1 VITIKR
7 LTECTIEQ
15 GVLAWNR
22 GFEGYFFDATT
33 TPERFVTR
41 MAMEGLS
48 PDLSIIAFDGDEP
61 IGIVKNGVRLIN
73 GYKVSWNGGTG
84 VAKNY
89 RSKGIGK
96 LLIEKSLSI
105 YQEEGVDVATL
116 EAISQNESAIK
127 LYEKFGYETTDHIE
141 MLSLN
146 GPSKKSIRQ
155 LPNFEIIKTIPQE
168 IGGIPF
174 YKAMNPW
181 QTHWRNA
188 RDGEAI
194 IVLDEF
200 GEIAGY
206 AYFKRMINDE
216 FKHISTSIFQCEAN
230 PLRKDA
236 LEITE
241 FLLASIYFDFSDDI
255 RRTVLNVPTN
265 RSKLTYQV
273 LKDFGFETTVQQV
286 YMTKKLK

>member
-1 VITIKR
+1 MITIKR

-48 PDLSIIAFDGDEP
+48 PDLSIVAFDGDEP
-61 IGIVKNGVRLIN
+61 IGIVKSGVRNIN
-73 GYKVSWNGGTG
+73 GQKVSWNGGTG

-105 YQEEGVDVATL
+105 YKEEGVEIATL
-116 EAISQNESAIK
+116 EAISQNEAAIR
-127 LYEKFGYETTDHIE
+127 LYERFGYEITDHLE

-146 GPSKKSIRQ
+146 GSSNKKVHQ
-155 LPNFEIIKTIPQE
+155 MPKYEVIKTIPQE
-168 IGGIPF
+168 VGEISF

-181 QTHWRNA
+181 QTHWRSA
-188 RDGEAI
+188 RDSEAMI
-194 IVLDEF
+194 ALDEC
-200 GEIAGY
+200 GEIIGY
-206 AYFKRMINDE
+206 AYFKRVFNDDY
-216 FKHISTSIFQCEAN
+216 KHIATSVFQCEAN
-230 PLRKDA
+230 PLRQDA
-236 LEITE
+236 KEIIE
-241 FLLASIYFDFSDDI
+241 FLLSCIYFDFSDDI

-265 RSKLTYQV
+265 LSKLTYQV
-273 LKDFGFETTVQQV
+273 LKDIGFETTVQQV
-286 YMTKKLK
+286 YMIKEMK